1 MALKTFK
8 LYTKSTRT
16 TVLVDRKIF
25 GKVLL
30 IKNLHEERSLLGE
43 EIT

>member
-8 LYTKSTRT
+8 PYTKSTRG
-16 TVLVDRKIF
+16 TVVLIKAIY

-30 IKNLHEERSLLGE
+30 INL
-43 EIT
+43 